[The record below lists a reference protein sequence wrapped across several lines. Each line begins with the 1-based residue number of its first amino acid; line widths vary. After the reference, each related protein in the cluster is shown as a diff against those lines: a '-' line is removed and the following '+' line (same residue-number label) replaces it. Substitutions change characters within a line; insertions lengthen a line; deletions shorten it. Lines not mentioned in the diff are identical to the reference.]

1 MCKTV
6 DAMQVQSGQWPTAIS
21 TSYYTLSMAYCV
33 YCTRPEGAK
42 RPRACAVKYAI
53 RHLRACIVSGLSQ
66 FNRPKKAR
74 YFSFRPLLA
83 FCLQLHGLYSP
94 SSSHYG

>member
-1 MCKTV
+1 MRNTKYKIRNKKT
-6 DAMQVQSGQWPTAIS
+6 QKIIPSSTFSYSIC

-53 RHLRACIVSGLSQ
+53 RHLRACSKWFI
-66 FNRPKKAR
+66 AI
-74 YFSFRPLLA
+74 
-83 FCLQLHGLYSP
+83 
-94 SSSHYG
+94 